1 MVDNMSK
8 SVMKQVIDHFSE
20 SPLNQWR
27 IDHKKL
33 WLEYLETGKLPFTSN
48 ELHTA
53 IQKISNQPENRPR
66 GEKLLSLHKKNNF
79 TLKADKTPYRPEEAL
94 ERFIVV
100 SNEDNFFNQVPIGGG
115 KESIDIVVRH
125 SMDSVE
131 FIELK
136 PWSNCD
142 SPLYA
147 LIEGLKN
154 LIEYRVIV
162 ERQIKKID
170 APWKVNISLLAP
182 KEYYQNFFLIDA
194 SACTI
199 EQNIS
204 RTTDLLNDL
213 ALEFNTNISIFSL
226 ALTDDSFR
234 QACCRIYNHQGLTGQ
249 QIANVNE
256 DDAIST
262 LSRTNWA
269 ELASSRKV

>member
-1 MVDNMSK
+1 MSK

-20 SPLNQWR
+20 SPLSRWR
-27 IDHKKL
+27 IDHKRL
-33 WLEYLETGKLPFTSN
+33 WLEYLETGKLPFTSK

-53 IQKISNQPENRPR
+53 IQKIANQPENRPR
-66 GEKLLSLHKKNNF
+66 GEKLLHFHKKNRF
-79 TLKADKTPYRPEEAL
+79 TLKKDKTPYRPEEAL

-100 SNEDNFFNQVPIGGG
+100 SNEDDFFNQVPVGGG

-125 SMDSVE
+125 SKDSVE

-136 PWSNCD
+136 PWNSGD

-154 LIEYRVIV
+154 LIEYRVII
-162 ERQIKKID
+162 ERQIKAIND
-170 APWKVNISLLAP
+170 PWNVDVSLLAP
-182 KEYYQNFFLIDA
+182 KEYYQNFFLLDA
-194 SACTI
+194 SVNTI

-204 RTTDLLNDL
+204 RTTDLLADL
-213 ALEFNTNISIFSL
+213 ALEFSTNISIFSL

-234 QACCRIYNHQGLTGQ
+234 QTCSRIYDCQGLTGQ
-249 QIANVNE
+249 QIGRVNE

-262 LSRTNWA
+262 LNRTNWA
-269 ELASSRKV
+269 EIASSNTE

>member
-1 MVDNMSK
+1 MVDNMSN

-20 SPLNQWR
+20 SPLSQWR

-79 TLKADKTPYRPEEAL
+79 TLKKDKTPYRPEEAL

-100 SNEDNFFNQVPIGGG
+100 SNEDNFFNQVPVGGG
-115 KESIDIVVRH
+115 KESIDIVIRN
-125 SMDSVE
+125 SNDSVE

-136 PWSNCD
+136 PWNSGD

-147 LIEGLKN
+147 LIEELKN

-162 ERQIKKID
+162 EKQIKAID
-170 APWKVNISLLAP
+170 TPWKVDISLLAP
-182 KEYYQNFFLIDA
+182 KEYYQKFFLIDK
-194 SACTI
+194 SNNTI
-199 EQNIS
+199 AQNIS
-204 RTTDLLNDL
+204 QTTDLVNDL
-213 ALEFNTNISIFSL
+213 SLEFNINITIFSL
-226 ALTDDSFR
+226 ALTNDSFK
-234 QACCRIYNHQGLTGQ
+234 QACSRIYDHQGLTGQ
-249 QIANVNE
+249 QIASVNE

-262 LSRTNWA
+262 LHRANWA
-269 ELASSRKV
+269 ELASSRKI